1 MMHTC
6 PHCGKK
12 TFSPLL
18 KARCGGM
25 SSVGKHC
32 PECGTRCVNG
42 KTSLAVHIAL
52 SLTGLILVLYNYF
65 TQTSAAQF
73 LLGGVLPFF
82 LCIVLGFVYDMFF
95 GKLIEAIKRE

>member
-1 MMHTC
+1 MKHIC
-6 PHCGKK
+6 PNCGQK

-25 SSVGKHC
+25 SSTGKRG

-42 KTSLAVHIAL
+42 KVSLAVHSVF
-52 SLTGLILVLYNYF
+52 SLIGFAAVIYNYF
-65 TQTSAAQF
+65 TFLSPKVF
-73 LLGGVLPFF
+73 LLGGVLPF
-82 LCIVLGFVYDMFF
+82 VLSLVLPFIYDMFF